1 MLLDLVRLISLLVIG
16 LTLEFAEMLLTAL
29 LTGRLVTMEIM
40 VLLRFTASF
49 PDTRPA
55 SSPAIIILLPET
67 YVS

>member
-40 VLLRFTASF
+40 VLFRFTASF

-55 SSPAIIILLPET
+55 SSPAIIIPLPET